1 MKLLLPSL
9 LCSFLFVG
17 ATSAR
22 AAASAEFWLD
32 LAEGEEVSEQ
42 RVIDDLATAG
52 VVYVGEAHTIARHH
66 ALQLHLLRQLAAR
79 GLPLVL
85 CLEQLEARNQPVIDR
100 YNRGEIDYDTLVRE
114 SDWAKKWKNYL
125 DYRPLC
131 EFAHANK
138 IPLRALNAPAE
149 VIRAVSRGGGLA
161 KLPVEQ
167 RATLPKEIVTDDP
180 AYERM
185 MNLQLAVHMALDP
198 AKLRSTFEAQVARDE
213 TMAENIAAG
222 RRDGAADK
230 PRTAFVII
238 GGGHVRYG
246 QGTASRVRRRDPG
259 IVERIVLMTESG
271 QLEMSAADKA
281 ATREISI
288 THADLREV
296 ARPPGDY
303 LNVLPLSAALP
314 TTKTP

>member
-1 MKLLLPSL
+1 MKSRLPVLLCFLLL
-9 LCSFLFVG
+9 
-17 ATSAR
+17 ATAPAR
-22 AAASAEFWLD
+22 AATTEFWLD
-32 LAEGEEVSEQ
+32 LVEGEEAPEQ

-66 ALQLHLLRQLAAR
+66 ALQLHLLQQLAAR
-79 GLPLVL
+79 GLSLVL
-85 CLEQLEARNQPVIDR
+85 CLEQLEARKQPVLDR

-131 EFAHANK
+131 EFARANK

-149 VIRAVSRGGGLA
+149 IIRAISRGGGLA
-161 KLPVEQ
+161 KLPAEQ
-167 RATLPKEIVTDDP
+167 RAMLPAEIDTDDP

-185 MNLQLAVHMALDP
+185 MNLQLAVHMAMAPD
-198 AKLRSTFEAQVARDE
+198 KLRPVFEAQVARDE
-213 TMAENIAAG
+213 TMAENITAG
-222 RRDGAADK
+222 RRDGTTEK

-271 QLEMSAADKA
+271 QLELTAADKA
-281 ATREISI
+281 ASREISI
-288 THADLREV
+288 THGNLREV
-296 ARPPGDY
+296 GRPPGDY
-303 LNVLPLSAALP
+303 LIVLPLSAA
-314 TTKTP
+314 K

>member
-1 MKLLLPSL
+1 MKSLFPVLLGSLLL
-9 LCSFLFVG
+9 VDV
-17 ATSAR
+17 ATVR
-22 AAASAEFWLD
+22 ATTPTEFWLD
-32 LAEGEEVSEQ
+32 LVEGEEAPEQ

-66 ALQLHLLRQLAAR
+66 ALQLRLLQQLAAR
-79 GLPLVL
+79 GVSLVL
-85 CLEQLEARNQPVIDR
+85 CLEQLEARKQPVLDR
-100 YNRGEIDYDTLVRE
+100 YNRGEIDYDTFVRE

-131 EFAHANK
+131 ELAHANK

-149 VIRAVSRGGGLA
+149 IIRAVSRGGGLA
-161 KLPVEQ
+161 KLTVEQ

-213 TMAENIAAG
+213 TMAENITAG
-222 RRDGAADK
+222 RRDGAAEK

-271 QLEMSAADKA
+271 QLELTAADKA
-281 ATREISI
+281 ASREINI

-296 ARPPGDY
+296 GRPPGDY
-303 LNVLPLSAALP
+303 LNVLPLSAAAQA
-314 TTKTP
+314 TKEP

>member
-1 MKLLLPSL
+1 MKPLLPSL
-9 LCSFLFVG
+9 LCSLLLAAV
-17 ATSAR
+17 TSAR
-22 AAASAEFWLD
+22 AAATAEFWLD
-32 LAEGEEVSEQ
+32 LVEGEEASEQ
-42 RVIDDLATAG
+42 HVIDDLATAG

-66 ALQLHLLRQLAAR
+66 ALQLHLLQQLAAR

-85 CLEQLEARNQPVIDR
+85 CLEQLEARTQPVLDR

-125 DYRPLC
+125 DYRALC
-131 EFAHANK
+131 EFAHANQ

-161 KLPVEQ
+161 KLPSEQ
-167 RATLPKEIVTDDP
+167 RATLPTEIDTDDP

-185 MNLQLAVHMALDP
+185 MNHQLAVHMAMDP
-198 AKLRSTFEAQVARDE
+198 VKLRPVFEAQVSRDE
-213 TMAENIAAG
+213 TMAANIVAG

-238 GGGHVRYG
+238 GSGHVRYG

-259 IVERIVLMTESG
+259 IIERIVLMTESG
-271 QLEMSAADKA
+271 QLELSASDKA

-303 LNVLPLSAALP
+303 LNVLPLEAAAP
-314 TTKTP
+314 AAKAP